1 MSINKVNRI
10 VVTGGSGFIGSYI
23 CKILAACHPKIEVV
37 SLSVESSQAQK
48 DRDPFMAK
56 FKNIQFVK
64 ADVLDK
70 DSDSLKDVLKDSDA
84 VIHTVGALLDGG
96 SLNYKEVI

>member
-1 MSINKVNRI
+1 MNKVNRI

-23 CKILAACHPKIEVV
+23 CKILAACHPKIDVV
-37 SLSVESSQAQK
+37 SLSNESVQSQK
-48 DRDPFMAK
+48 DKDPYMAK
-56 FKNIQFVK
+56 FKNIQFVQ

-70 DSDSLKDVLKDSDA
+70 ESDSLKDVLQDSDG

-96 SLNYKEVI
+96 PLNYKEVI